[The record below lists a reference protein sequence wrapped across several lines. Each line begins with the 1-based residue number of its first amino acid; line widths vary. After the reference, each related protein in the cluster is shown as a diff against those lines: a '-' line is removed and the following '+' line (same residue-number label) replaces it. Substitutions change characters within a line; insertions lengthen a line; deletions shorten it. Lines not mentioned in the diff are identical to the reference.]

1 MIVHLCFSR
10 IFEKRFS
17 FILTSVLKK
26 IKNVPLLRAVVV
38 APRWVDLRLRNNN
51 VKNDDSRP
59 DSRGNKFVTNI
70 SELELIATTAVVA
83 SWFLIPVLEVV
94 DTIKHGTCR

>member
-70 SELELIATTAVVA
+70 SELELIATTARRRRVVV
-83 SWFLIPVLEVV
+83 P
-94 DTIKHGTCR
+94 DTGTRGRRYNKTWHM